1 MIGVEE
7 KFRPH
12 IKVDYPP
19 GNDLIFEEWFYR
31 NYNPD
36 ENKYD
41 RFYVPIFWT
50 SYHVNHGYGKDR
62 RAIKDLQRLVNSLNP
77 NNQFFSIIQYD
88 SGPLVN
94 VPNNWKIFAMSGPR
108 IDYPLPLITKPH
120 KFVFNEERDIFCN
133 FVGRLTHGY
142 RRQLIYV
149 LKNKPEYLIK
159 TDVQPIEEYCK
170 ILQKSVFTLCPRGFG
185 QSSFRIAEALQYGS
199 IPVYISDEFVIPHH
213 RDFKEY
219 GVKVHVNNMER
230 IPEILASMS
239 PEEIKRKQ
247 DIIPKIYN
255 EMFSY
260 SGCKKLILDN
270 LNSSS
275 DMIVRD

>member
-1 MIGVEE
+1 MIGVDD

-12 IKVDYPP
+12 INVDYPP
-19 GNDLIFEEWFYR
+19 GNDLIFEEWFYQ
-31 NYNPD
+31 NYRPE
-36 ENKYD
+36 ENNSG

-62 RAIKDLQRLVNSLNP
+62 RAIRDLQREVNSFNRG
-77 NNQFFSIIQYD
+77 NQFFSIIQYD

-94 VPNNWKIFAMSGPR
+94 LPNNWKLFAMSGPR

-120 KFVFNEERDIFCN
+120 RFEFNEPRNIFCN

-142 RRQLIYV
+142 RRQLVHV
-149 LKNKPEYLIK
+149 LKDHHGYLVK

-199 IPVYISDEFVIPHH
+199 IPVYISDEFVIPHNLE
-213 RDFKEY
+213 FNEY
-219 GVKVHVNNMER
+219 GVKIHVNDMPR
-230 IPEILASMS
+230 IPEILASIS
-239 PEEIKRKQ
+239 QDDIKRKQ

-260 SGCKKLILDN
+260 ESVKRLILDN
-270 LNSSS
+270 L
-275 DMIVRD
+275 